1 MGATGWLVLLA
12 VLGTLTYWV
21 LTVRRR
27 WIERQRAADARL
39 ASLMVPAQALPPK
52 IAPAPPQAPPV
63 PSPLILQKLLFEAAT
78 KAGEAG
84 EPVLSIQ
91 LYAKLIARYPDSALG
106 SEARAA
112 VESQKKKLA
121 TPRAPDT
128 GGQG

>member
-1 MGATGWLVLLA
+1 MGATGWLVLVA
-12 VLGTLTYWV
+12 VVGTLAYWIM
-21 LTVRRR
+21 TVRRR

-39 ASLMVPAQALPPK
+39 ASLLVPAQALPPK
-52 IAPAPPQAPPV
+52 LAPAPPPAPAA
-63 PSPLILQKLLFEAAT
+63 PSPLVLQRLLFEAAA

-106 SEARAA
+106 NQARAA
-112 VESQKKKLA
+112 VELQKKKLA
-121 TPRAPDT
+121 TPKAPDT